1 MIHSAD
7 EEEDEDTEDVEDEE
21 KVPTSLFVC
30 LFVCLFLRSAI
41 VNRC

>member
-21 KVPTSLFVC
+21 KVPASLFVC
-30 LFVCLFLRSAI
+30 LFVCLFVFKICDS
-41 VNRC
+41 

>member
-30 LFVCLFLRSAI
+30 LFVFKICDS
-41 VNRC
+41 